1 MIENSLFICGIYV
14 FKKFI
19 FFLIHFV
26 LSKNI
31 SIFIRFINRLL
42 AESRIY
48 FSEQEE
54 ICEKPEFTGVNEDFE
69 QITDELRGLKT
80 KIMQEV

>member
-1 MIENSLFICGIYV
+1 MNI
-14 FKKFI
+14 
-19 FFLIHFV
+19 
-26 LSKNI
+26 LSVT
-31 SIFIRFINRLL
+31 INRLL